1 MMSVDKREHEV
12 SDPSAAGSG
21 FELRLGE
28 VDRDGALADGLE
40 RCGFTR
46 VDLLRSV
53 AVGTGVLAGT
63 LLTPPATAISADAS
77 SRSDAA
83 ILNFALALEYLQADF
98 YSEAERLTALGKET
112 ARQAR
117 VVGAHERS
125 HVEAL
130 RDVLGRQAIKKPSYN
145 FRGATEDEEAFRRTA
160 VAFEDLSVAAY
171 AGQAPRIE
179 SQPYLVA
186 ALGILAVEARHASWI
201 RGLAGQQR
209 ASTAFDEPKSE
220 AEVRRLVRA
229 TRFVTTSRPRTTGR
243 RNPRYTG

>member
-1 MMSVDKREHEV
+1 MMFDETGERPMS
-12 SDPSAAGSG
+12 GSG
-21 FELRLGE
+21 VEVDGVGLRLGE

-40 RCGFTR
+40 QCGFTR
-46 VDLLRSV
+46 VDLLRNA
-53 AVGTGVLAGT
+53 AVGTGLLAGS
-63 LLTPPATAISADAS
+63 LLTPATVGAQGA
-77 SRSDAA
+77 RSKTDTS

-98 YSEAERLTALGKET
+98 YSEAERLTGLGREA

-117 VVGAHERS
+117 VVGAHERA
-125 HVEAL
+125 HVAAL
-130 RDVLGRQAIKKPSYN
+130 RDVLGRKAIKKPSFN
-145 FRGATEDEEAFRRTA
+145 FRGATEDEDAFRRTA

-201 RGLAGQQR
+201 RGIAGQRR
-209 ASTAFDEPKSE
+209 AATAFDEPKSE
-220 AEVRRLVRA
+220 AEVTRLVRA